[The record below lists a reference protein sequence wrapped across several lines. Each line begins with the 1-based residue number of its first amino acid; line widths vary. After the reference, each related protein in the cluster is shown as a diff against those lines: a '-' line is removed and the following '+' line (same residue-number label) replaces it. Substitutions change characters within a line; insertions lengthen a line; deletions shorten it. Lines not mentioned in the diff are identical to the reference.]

1 MHGPQGPAWDDRS
14 LRFHVCVFLTSNDQ
28 ILEWC
33 GEDAIHYLSFQRHII
48 FLLVVVSF
56 LSLCVI
62 LPVNLSGD
70 LLGNSSCP
78 RLCWAQ
84 AEQQVQGKGLI
95 GGDSCSH

>member
-1 MHGPQGPAWDDRS
+1 MQGPEGLACDCCS
-14 LRFHVCVFLTSNDQ
+14 LRLHVCVLASDDQ

-48 FLLVVVSF
+48 FLLVVVSC

-70 LLGNSSCP
+70 LLGKHSCCP
-78 RLCWAQ
+78 RPCWAQ
-84 AEQQVQGKGLI
+84 A
-95 GGDSCSH
+95 

>member
-1 MHGPQGPAWDDRS
+1 MRVLASD
-14 LRFHVCVFLTSNDQ
+14 DQ

-48 FLLVVVSF
+48 FLLVVVSC

-70 LLGNSSCP
+70 LLGNDTSS
-78 RLCWAQ
+78 RATWAG
-84 AEQQVQGKGLI
+84 AEPQVSL
-95 GGDSCSH
+95 